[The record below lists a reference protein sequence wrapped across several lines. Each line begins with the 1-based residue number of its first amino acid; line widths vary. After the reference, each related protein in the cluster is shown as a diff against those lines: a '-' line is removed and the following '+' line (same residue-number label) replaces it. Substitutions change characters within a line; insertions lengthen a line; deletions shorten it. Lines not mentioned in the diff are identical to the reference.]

1 MRDPVYSAEPELV
14 HSLRFAAAAV
24 MLVASWLVQRMVESH
39 VVARL
44 G

>member
-1 MRDPVYSAEPELV
+1 VTI
-14 HSLRFAAAAV
+14 AAAV
-24 MLVASWLVQRMVESH
+24 MLIVAWLVQRMVRPH